1 MAALIYPQVAPRK
14 FTVSVSMIC
23 SHLLEAV
30 EVVGSRCCNLRLLQ
44 FVLRKRKNLKNHVN
58 AVFNGVVVQ
67 LYSLLLVLL
76 FDR

>member
-30 EVVGSRCCNLRLLQ
+30 EVVGSRCLRLLQ